1 MRSSGVPAVP
11 CLPILTMSSCW
22 PQAAS
27 FDNVVRLWDP
37 VTGKC
42 RAVLD
47 GHSAAVYAIAFSP
60 CGQYLASGSLDDTLC
75 IWNVKTLTP
84 APIKRYSAPGGIFEI
99 DWNRSGTKM
108 AACCSDGTVMVLDFR
123 K

>member
-1 MRSSGVPAVP
+1 MNGYTFCMFSFR
-11 CLPILTMSSCW
+11 
-22 PQAAS
+22 AS

-42 RAVLD
+42 KGVLD

-60 CGQYLASGSLDDTLC
+60 CGQYLASGSLDDTLR
-75 IWNVKTLTP
+75 IWDVRIP
-84 APIKRYSAPGGIFEI
+84 HAAPIKQHAAAPGGIFEI
-99 DWNRSGTKM
+99 DWNKSGTKI